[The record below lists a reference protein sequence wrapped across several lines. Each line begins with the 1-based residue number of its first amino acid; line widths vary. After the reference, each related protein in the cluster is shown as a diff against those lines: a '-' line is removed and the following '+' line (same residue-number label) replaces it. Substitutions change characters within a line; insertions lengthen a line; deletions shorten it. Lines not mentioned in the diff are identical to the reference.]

1 MMLYSRAMD
10 VRRALLFVAVAM
22 LLVQGASVPHT
33 HADAPGLYNQEHD
46 LTLYAVSSAAAALPD
61 AAPALCVVVVLAAP
75 GLVAVCRPDS
85 PARAHADP
93 RAPPAR

>member
-10 VRRALLFVAVAM
+10 VRRALLFVAVAV

-46 LTLYAVSSAAAALPD
+46 LTLYAVSSAAALPD
-61 AAPALCVVVVLAAP
+61 AAPALFVVVVLAAP
-75 GLVAVCRPDS
+75 ALVAVSRPDS